1 MIKLKNILFET
12 SITGQTQGSEELG
25 GYKGFFKLSEMEA
38 YKKWLKKTLRVE
50 LVEGVNDPG
59 ILKAVFLAGGPGS
72 GKTYI
77 AKGLFGIPER
87 INVSQTG
94 MKMVNSDKELKY
106 LLNKFGFG
114 TDLDSLPDEVFS
126 NLTNPKDPKYSGLRS
141 FAKDLTGQRR
151 KLYQDGRLGMIIDGT
166 GDDFKKIAAEKAELE
181 KVGYDTYMIFV
192 NTTLEV
198 ALERN
203 ENRDRV
209 LPEKIV
215 SDSHKEVN
223 QNIGGFQGL
232 FGGSNFMIVDNNK
245 FQDEKQATKRFNML
259 VKQGLGK
266 FISKPLK
273 NKRGLSWIRKN
284 KILGKK

>member
-1 MIKLKNILFET
+1 MLKLKKILFEA
-12 SITGQTQGSEELG
+12 SITGQQARTESMG
-25 GYKGFFKLSEMEA
+25 GFKGFFKLSEMQA

-50 LVEGVNDPG
+50 LVEGYKDPG
-59 ILKAVFLAGGPGS
+59 IFKAVFLAGGPGS

-77 AKGLFGIPER
+77 AKGLFGIPDKV
-87 INVSQTG
+87 NVSQSG

-126 NLTNPKDPKYSGLRS
+126 NLTNPKDPKYSGLRN
-141 FAKDLTGQRR
+141 FAKDLTAERR
-151 KLYQDGRLGMIIDGT
+151 RLYQNGRLGMIIDGT
-166 GDDFKKIAAEKAELE
+166 GDDFKKISMEKAELE
-181 KVGYDTYMIFV
+181 KIGYQTYMIFV

-223 QNIGGFQGL
+223 RNIGAFQGL
-232 FGGSNFMIVDNNK
+232 FGSGNFMIVDNNEYK
-245 FQDEKQATKRFNML
+245 TEDQAKKRFKML

-266 FISKPLK
+266 FVKSPIKSKK
-273 NKRGLSWIRKN
+273 ALSWIRKQ
-284 KILGKK
+284 KILRGK

>member
-1 MIKLKNILFET
+1 MIKLFNILLE
-12 SITGQTQGSEELG
+12 SSVTGQSKGSEELG
-25 GYKGFFKLSEMEA
+25 GYKGFVKFNELEK
-38 YKKWLKKTLRVE
+38 YKKWLAKTLRVE
-50 LVEGVNDPG
+50 LVEGYKDPG
-59 ILKAVFLAGGPGS
+59 IFKAVFLAGGPGS

-87 INVSQTG
+87 LNISQTG

-114 TDLDSLPDEVFS
+114 TDLDSLPDEVFA

-141 FAKDLTGQRR
+141 FAKDLTAERR
-151 KLYQDGRLGMIIDGT
+151 RLYQNGRLGMIIDGT

-215 SDSHKEVN
+215 VDSHREVN

-245 FQDEKQATKRFNML
+245 FQDEKQATKRFGML